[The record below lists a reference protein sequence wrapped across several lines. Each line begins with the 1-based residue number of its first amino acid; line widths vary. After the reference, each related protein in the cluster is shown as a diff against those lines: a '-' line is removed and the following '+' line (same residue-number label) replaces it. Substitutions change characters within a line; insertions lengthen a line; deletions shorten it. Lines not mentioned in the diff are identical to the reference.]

1 MLIYKCD
8 ITLNV
13 IFNLTFFYDFGNF
26 RNVFYRLNQDD
37 DDDDDDDDAYY
48 YYYHYYFYVHNFIP
62 TCFCASQKD
71 HLIGKFITRKPISH
85 VSRSN
90 DCDIGFQVQFNVEF
104 TSQVM
109 VFP

>member
-1 MLIYKCD
+1 MLIYKYD

-37 DDDDDDDDAYY
+37 DDDDDDDYY
-48 YYYHYYFYVHNFIP
+48 YYQYYYYFYVNNFIP

-71 HLIGKFITRKPISH
+71 DFIGKFIT
-85 VSRSN
+85 
-90 DCDIGFQVQFNVEF
+90 
-104 TSQVM
+104 
-109 VFP
+109 